1 MQETVKEPGWL
12 SFDSVD
18 FWTKYE
24 DSLEKMTDD
33 DLNVYTT
40 QMHSKY
46 STNIDS
52 AFFISPFQ

>member
-33 DLNVYTT
+33 DLNVYN
-40 QMHSKY
+40 
-46 STNIDS
+46 TN
-52 AFFISPFQ
+52 AFKIFYDDDLLS

>member
-40 QMHSKY
+40 QMDSKY